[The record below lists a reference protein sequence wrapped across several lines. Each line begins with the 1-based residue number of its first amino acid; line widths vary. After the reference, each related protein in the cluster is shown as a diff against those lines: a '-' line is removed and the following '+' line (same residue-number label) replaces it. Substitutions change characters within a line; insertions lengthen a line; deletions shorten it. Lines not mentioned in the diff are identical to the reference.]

1 MDSVCEKECSQAVSC
16 CRNEKKTVC
25 NENREFNYIKFFFL
39 FSNSTVIQISATE
52 TVIKQKSGKE
62 LSGLTHECGVFGA
75 IACGDWPTE
84 VHTNKLTEFSTN
96 FD

>member
-1 MDSVCEKECSQAVSC
+1 MSL
-16 CRNEKKTVC
+16 
-25 NENREFNYIKFFFL
+25 IL
-39 FSNSTVIQISATE
+39 FSFSNPALVKRFAIAANE

-84 VHTNKLTEFSTN
+84 VSDKF
-96 FD
+96 FF